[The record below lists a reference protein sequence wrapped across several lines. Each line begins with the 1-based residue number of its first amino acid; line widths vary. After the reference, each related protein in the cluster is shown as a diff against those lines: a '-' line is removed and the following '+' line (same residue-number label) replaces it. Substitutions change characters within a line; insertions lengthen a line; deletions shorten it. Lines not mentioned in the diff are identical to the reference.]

1 MQLGDFMQK
10 EKRRPT
16 LEELRALPVELWRLE
31 TAQIAVDAGLAGVT
45 GIEIEADML
54 IDDPHLTPEKVV
66 ELRERLRCATG
77 STAIETVEPVA
88 RPDAA

>member
-1 MQLGDFMQK
+1 MSK

-31 TAQIAVDAGLAGVT
+31 AAQIAEDAHVYD
-45 GIEIEADML
+45 IFEIEEEAALLMC
-54 IDDPHLTPEKVV
+54 DPEITPEKVV

-77 STAIETVEPVA
+77 STEIEDVEPVA
-88 RPDAA
+88 QFDAA